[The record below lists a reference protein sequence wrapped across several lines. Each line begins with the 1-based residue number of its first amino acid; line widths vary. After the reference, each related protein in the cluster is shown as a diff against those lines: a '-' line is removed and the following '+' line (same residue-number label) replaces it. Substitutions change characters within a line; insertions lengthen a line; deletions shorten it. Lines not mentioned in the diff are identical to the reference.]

1 MSGTPVSEIIR
12 AIKEEED
19 VEENETEESVSRK
32 KKKKE
37 KMTTSESR
45 PITTLLKQFFVTGI
59 TSVTVITAALNTDQ
73 IQLLIPE
80 TGKISLSGIL
90 IISAIIA
97 GIAVLLNK
105 LI

>member
-1 MSGTPVSEIIR
+1 MSGTPISEIIR

-32 KKKKE
+32 KKKE
-37 KMTTSESR
+37 KMTSSESR
-45 PITTLLKQFFVTGI
+45 PMTTLLKQFFVTGI